1 MQISGC
7 SVVWSSTEPFCR
19 AGEVKAAPSLPYE
32 DRARRNTWVASASA
46 REPFRNCRRSS
57 ISSYRICRRA
67 GAVSPTCS
75 PPLPM
80 QSHPQAR
87 GSRVLEASLT
97 LDDAVASAGTREP
110 CFRTLPITS
119 AGDCPG
125 IHWRKRF
132 AAAQRTGMDDVNRRL
147 RAWDA

>member
-1 MQISGC
+1 MG
-7 SVVWSSTEPFCR
+7 
-19 AGEVKAAPSLPYE
+19 
-32 DRARRNTWVASASA
+32 
-46 REPFRNCRRSS
+46 
-57 ISSYRICRRA
+57 RIRKRT
-67 GAVSPTCS
+67 GAVQE
-75 PPLPM
+75 L
-80 QSHPQAR
+80 QAIIDKQLSHPQAR